1 MRVPRPLTKTSIT
14 NNQPST
20 QTKQAFK
27 IIKHTTK
34 KAGESA
40 EVLNAA
46 DYFELDAGVDAVA
59 NVQAGNDADK
69 TIKKKGRRCRRGCRR
84 GLVRPR
90 RARAD
95 EPEVGA

>member
-1 MRVPRPLTKTSIT
+1 MRVPRPLTKASIT

-20 QTKQAFK
+20 QTKQALK
-27 IIKHTTK
+27 IIKHTKT

-59 NVQAGNDADK
+59 NVQAGNDADVDADI
-69 TIKKKGRRCRRGCRR
+69 TVA
-84 GLVRPR
+84 LFDLDAH
-90 RARAD
+90 ARTNQRS
-95 EPEVGA
+95 V